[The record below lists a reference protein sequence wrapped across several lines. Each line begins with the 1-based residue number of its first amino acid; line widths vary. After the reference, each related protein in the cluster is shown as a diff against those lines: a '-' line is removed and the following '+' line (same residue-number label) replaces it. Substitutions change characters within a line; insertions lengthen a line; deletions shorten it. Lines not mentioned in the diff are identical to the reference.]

1 MVLYCIC
8 LVGYKEHGVMVV
20 MLDGVMVGM
29 GVPGYE
35 WCCGVMLGMGM
46 LYGVIKR
53 MVLWWLVCL
62 VIKRMV
68 VMLDSVCA
76 WLDYKEHVLRW

>member
-1 MVLYCIC
+1 M
-8 LVGYKEHGVMVV
+8 
-20 MLDGVMVGM
+20 
-29 GVPGYE
+29 PGYE

-62 VIKRMV
+62 VIKKDGGYAR
-68 VMLDSVCA
+68 
-76 WLDYKEHVLRW
+76 

>member
-1 MVLYCIC
+1 MVLNCVC

-29 GVPGYE
+29 G
-35 WCCGVMLGMGM
+35 M
-46 LYGVIKR
+46 LYSVIKR

>member
-1 MVLYCIC
+1 MV
-8 LVGYKEHGVMVV
+8 
-20 MLDGVMVGM
+20 
-29 GVPGYE
+29 
-35 WCCGVMLGMGM
+35 GMGM

-68 VMLDSVCA
+68 VMLDSVCT
-76 WLDYKEHVLRW
+76 WLD

>member
-1 MVLYCIC
+1 MV
-8 LVGYKEHGVMVV
+8 
-20 MLDGVMVGM
+20 
-29 GVPGYE
+29 
-35 WCCGVMLGMGM
+35 GMGM

-76 WLDYKEHVLRW
+76 WLDYKEYGV